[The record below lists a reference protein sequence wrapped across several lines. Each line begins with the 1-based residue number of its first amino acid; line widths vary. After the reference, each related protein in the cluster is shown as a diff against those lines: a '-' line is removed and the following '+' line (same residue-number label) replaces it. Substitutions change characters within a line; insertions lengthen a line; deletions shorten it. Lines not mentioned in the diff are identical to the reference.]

1 MPKYRKGTPQ
11 ASAAGVI
18 GSSLREMIVHHLE
31 EWIPRL
37 VEEEIDQYLGRSRYE
52 PHGEGQARQYRNGYH
67 QERSLT
73 TGSGP
78 VRLRLRRLREP
89 FDSQIVQRYQR
100 TTQDVQA
107 LLPELYMHGLAT
119 GDFRDALT
127 VLLGD
132 QAPLSPASI
141 VRAKAEWEES
151 YERWRKRPLEAEYLY
166 VWADGVYPKAGP
178 VDERMAVLTVVGL
191 NRRGCKEV
199 LAIAE
204 GYRESFQS
212 WRDLLRDLK
221 RRGVQWM
228 GLLISDGVS
237 ALAKALRE
245 VYPTAKRQRCLVHKM
260 ANVLDKVP
268 DKVHA
273 EVLQALREIYHAK
286 NRGDSLAHRRAFRE
300 RYGRLYPQAVRS
312 LEEAGEQLFT
322 YFEFPRQHWRSIK
335 STNVIESLFNAVKL
349 RTDAARRIPSRHSA
363 LYLVYKLLHHQ
374 QQRLHKINAYKLVP
388 TTIDQLRHPQ
398 RPRARKAA

>member
-1 MPKYRKGTPQ
+1 MAKYRNRRPQ
-11 ASAAGVI
+11 ASAPAVI
-18 GSSLREMIVHHLE
+18 ETSLREMILHHLE
-31 EWIPRL
+31 QWIPKL
-37 VEEEIDQYLGRSRYE
+37 VDEEIDQYLGRKRYE
-52 PHGEGQARQYRNGYH
+52 PQEEGQPSEHRNGFH
-67 QERSLT
+67 KERSLT

-89 FDSQIVQRYQR
+89 FESQIVQRYQR
-100 TTQDVQA
+100 TTDDVQA

-119 GDFRDALT
+119 GDFRDALS

-132 QAPLSPASI
+132 QAPLSPNSI
-141 VRAKAEWEES
+141 VRAKAEWEEA
-151 YERWRKRPLEAEYLY
+151 YERWRKRPLGSEYLY

-191 NRRGCKEV
+191 NRRGCKEI

-204 GYRESFQS
+204 GYRESFES

-221 RRGVQWM
+221 RRGLQWI
-228 GLLISDGVS
+228 GLLISDGVP

-245 VYPTAKRQRCLVHKM
+245 VYPLAKRQRCFVHKM

-268 DKVHA
+268 DRIHA

-286 NRGDSLAHRRAFRE
+286 SREESLARRRAFRE
-300 RYGRLYPQAVRS
+300 RYGPQYPQAVRS

-322 YFEFPRQHWRSIK
+322 YFEFPREHWKSIK

-349 RTDAARRIPSRHSA
+349 RTDAARRIPSRKSA
-363 LYLVYKLLHHQ
+363 LYLVYKLLHRQEH
-374 QQRLHKINAYKLVP
+374 RLHKIAAYKLVP
-388 TTIDQLRHPQ
+388 ATIDQIRNLQ
-398 RPRARKAA
+398 RTRARKAA